1 MSNEEELNKYMALIE
16 QYKEQLNQLEMQF
29 QYIQAAIQD
38 YTKAKMTIGKLSDE
52 KKDSE
57 IIMPIGGS
65 TYINAKAEDPSK
77 VLFDI
82 GSGYV
87 IEKKSDDAIKKI
99 EKRIDNLEK
108 SAEKVQNYIKH
119 VQSEANE
126 CAVQAQKLYQ
136 QQNG

>member
-1 MSNEEELNKYMALIE
+1 MSNEEELNKYMMLIE
-16 QYKEQLNQLEMQF
+16 QYKEQLNQLEMQS

-38 YTKAKMTIGKLSDE
+38 YIKAKMTIEKLSDE

-65 TYINAKAEDPSK
+65 TYLNAKAEDPSK

-82 GSGYV
+82 GAGYV
-87 IEKKSDDAIKKI
+87 IEKKSEDAIKKI
-99 EKRIDNLEK
+99 DKRIEDLEK
-108 SAEKVQNYIKH
+108 SVEKVQNYIKH

-126 CAVQAQKLYQ
+126 CAVEAQKLYQ
-136 QQNG
+136 QQN